1 MDQTLEELRAENAAA
16 EAAAN
21 PAPQADKPEAE
32 EVAADDQQASGDLA
46 EGEEG
51 EEGQQ
56 AEPESW
62 MKGDDQESQVA
73 EKKFTDKDIGAAKAK
88 LRAKFDRE
96 KSEHQSELEKLR
108 AQLEEARRNTVAP
121 PQSAKPKR
129 EDFYDRDDPDEAF
142 AEALTDWKLSDRLA
156 KQHNET
162 QQYEF
167 QRKQLETQQSIES
180 GVDQHYER
188 AATLAAASG
197 ISPELYQSA
206 DHRVRSAID
215 GIFPGG
221 GEQVTNALIA
231 SLGEGSEKVFYN
243 LGVSPKRLAEL
254 TAKLA
259 ADPSG
264 LQASIYLGRLS
275 AELTAPLRK
284 KSNTP
289 APATTVQGDANTT
302 DIGKNLQKR
311 YAEAH
316 KRGDSQAAFDIR
328 REAKGKNINVKSW

>member
-1 MDQTLEELRAENAAA
+1 MDQTLEELRAANAAE
-16 EAAAN
+16 EAAA
-21 PAPQADKPEAE
+21 AQVPQTGATDTTND
-32 EVAADDQQASGDLA
+32 AADDLNTDDDHADDQDD
-46 EGEEG
+46 

-62 MKGDDQESQVA
+62 MKGDDQESQSA
-73 EKKFTDKDIGAAKAK
+73 EKKFTDSDIGAAKAK
-88 LRAKFDRE
+88 VRAKLDVA
-96 KSEHQSELEKLR
+96 KSEIEQLR

-121 PQSAKPKR
+121 QPSARPKR
-129 EDFYDRDDPDEAF
+129 EDFYDQDDPDDAF
-142 AEALTDWKLSDRLA
+142 AEALTDWKLNDRLA
-156 KQHNET
+156 KQHNES

-167 QRKQLETQQSIES
+167 QRKQLETQQTIES
-180 GVDQHYER
+180 GVNQHYER
-188 AATLAAASG
+188 AATLATASG

-206 DHRVRSAID
+206 DHRVRSAVE
-215 GIFPGG
+215 GTFPGG

-231 SLGEGSEKVFYN
+231 AIGEGSEKVFYN

-259 ADPSG
+259 SDPSG
-264 LQASIYLGRLS
+264 LTAVAYLGSLK

-316 KRGDSQAAFDIR
+316 KRGDTQAAFDIR